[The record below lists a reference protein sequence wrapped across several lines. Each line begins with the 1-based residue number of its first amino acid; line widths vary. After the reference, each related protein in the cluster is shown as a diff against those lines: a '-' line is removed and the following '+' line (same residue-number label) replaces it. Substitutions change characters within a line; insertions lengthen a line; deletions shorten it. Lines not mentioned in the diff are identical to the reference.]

1 MTVLKTAVRLAAV
14 ATLTLAGT
22 VAHAAYTFTTTAVAG
37 LPTNIGTPAAP
48 IYVNAAAIAYQASLV
63 NASGIDSFGDL
74 TIDPLTSLGTSLV
87 RNAGPI
93 GYTASTTAGLYA
105 IQSPGI
111 GGPSLSVEGNTD
123 TLLFNTFSTGVYNFG
138 ARFYLSELN
147 AGNVFG
153 GTMTVR
159 ATDINNVSQNFTF
172 SQSAVGSGLN
182 ATEPTLYF
190 RLGSDVAL
198 QSVELIA
205 PTPGIVNPNV
215 FVTADNV
222 VLGTVPLPSTWLMM
236 LAGSGALLRLASRR
250 RA

>member
-14 ATLTLAGT
+14 ATLTIAGS

-37 LPTNIGTPAAP
+37 SPTNIGGSL
-48 IYVNAAAIAYQASLV
+48 VNAAAIAYQASLV

-74 TIDPLTSLGTSLV
+74 TIDPLTSLGTSLA
-87 RNAGPI
+87 RTAGPI
-93 GYTASTTAGLYA
+93 GYTASTTTGLYA

-111 GGPSLSVEGNTD
+111 GGPSLSVDGNAD
-123 TLLFNTFSTGVYNFG
+123 ILKFDTFSTGVYNFG

-147 AGNVFG
+147 ASNVVG
-153 GTMTVR
+153 GVMTVR
-159 ATDINNVSQNFTF
+159 ATDINGLLQNFTF
-172 SQSAVGSGLN
+172 TQSAVASGLN

-205 PTPGIVNPNV
+205 PAVGANPLV